1 MSAHAAIGHNGGPP
15 MRAADVQLG
24 EKYFPLF
31 GEYDHAALF
40 GGRGSAKSHAV
51 GTVLPILSAKKPLR
65 VVCARQFQNSIE
77 DSAKA
82 LIELKIRAL
91 GLMDQYAIYERE
103 IVHRKFESRYT
114 FIGLDRNP
122 DSAKSLEGCD
132 ICWVEEARN
141 INRKSLETLIPSVLR
156 KPGSRIIWT
165 WNPVFPKDPVDALF
179 RGNHLRA
186 EERANWAPP
195 PNSFVQRVGIEDNP
209 YFYHGQLAKQAEHMR
224 RTNPKRYLH
233 IWGGDYDTD
242 FEGRIFSNVE
252 IARVEVPD
260 HVPPRYGIDFSNGG
274 AHPHAAVKVYVNL
287 QAKWI
292 YIAREAGGRVPL
304 DDLPSVLREVL
315 ESDGD
320 LVKGD
325 GARPDAIQF
334 LNSRGFNVHAATKG
348 PDSIRT
354 GISWL
359 QGFKI
364 YIDPECTEM
373 IEEARMYSWQKDA
386 KTGEA
391 LARPVDD
398 WNHYWDA
405 VRYATEDCQT
415 QGDGAPRN
423 DGGVLKLRFGR
434 RR

>member
-1 MSAHAAIGHNGGPP
+1 MGIHVAAQDRPP
-15 MRAADVQLG
+15 AGAANVHLG
-24 EKYFPLF
+24 EKYLPLF

-51 GTVLPILSAKKPLR
+51 GTALPILSARKPLR
-65 VVCARQFQNSIE
+65 IVCARQFQNSIR
-77 DSAKA
+77 DSAKE
-82 LIELKIRAL
+82 LIEQKIRVL
-91 GLMDQYAIYERE
+91 GMADQYAIYERE
-103 IVHRKFESRYT
+103 IVHRKFESRYS

-141 INRKSLETLIPSVLR
+141 VGRRAIETLIPSVLR

-165 WNPVFPKDPVDALF
+165 WNPMFPEDPVDALF
-179 RGNHLRA
+179 RGNHLRGN
-186 EERANWAPP
+186 ERANWTPP

-224 RTNPKRYLH
+224 RTNPKRYKH
-233 IWGGDYDTD
+233 IWLGDYDTD

-252 IARVEVPD
+252 IGRVLVPD
-260 HVPPRYGIDFSNGG
+260 HIAPRYGMDFSNGG
-274 AHPHAAVKVYVNL
+274 PDPHAIVKVYVNIPDG
-287 QAKWI
+287 WI
-292 YIAREAGGRVPL
+292 YVAREGGGRIPL
-304 DDLPSVLREVL
+304 NKCSPELNHVL
-315 ESDGD
+315 ESKAD
-320 LVKGD
+320 LVKAD
-325 GARPDAIQF
+325 GSRPDAIES
-334 LNSRGFNVHAATKG
+334 LNSLGYNLIAAKKG
-348 PDSIRT
+348 PDSVKT
-354 GISWL
+354 GITWL

-364 YIDPECTEM
+364 FIDPDCTEM
-373 IEEARMYSWQKDA
+373 IEEARMYSWQQDRL
-386 KTGEA
+386 TGKN
-391 LARPVDD
+391 LSRPVDD

-415 QGDGAPRN
+415 QGDGTPST